1 MRFLC
6 SFLGKCNFLTNHCTF
21 WSIENR
27 GAGLVPTSA
36 SNSKPKVSPYSVID
50 IAPIQQQLLSEQSD
64 PPSSPPA
71 NESERDIQDVP
82 SSPGLSSGYSVP
94 VPCGY
99 ATPSNVPVIPP
110 TYTTPVIIRHF
121 SMDEDGKK
129 RDYSHLVGVGF
140 TIHNLSL
147 FTFLLVS
154 CSLSLLFLKFCHE
167 EVGDKFSCGFG
178 CDEVSCFL

>member
-1 MRFLC
+1 MV
-6 SFLGKCNFLTNHCTF
+6 TN
-21 WSIENR
+21 
-27 GAGLVPTSA
+27 SA
-36 SNSKPKVSPYSVID
+36 SNSKLKVSPYSVID
-50 IAPIQQQLLSEQSD
+50 IAPIQQQQLLSEQSG

-121 SMDEDGKK
+121 SMDEDGK
-129 RDYSHLVGVGF
+129 REIIPTCFHFIYSLHWSGWNRGSPSPY
-140 TIHNLSL
+140 ISSL
-147 FTFLLVS
+147 FL
-154 CSLSLLFLKFCHE
+154 LSLLSPH
-167 EVGDKFSCGFG
+167 FSHALCLF
-178 CDEVSCFL
+178 FF